1 MFFEDTVIYS
11 DYYKTWWE
19 INSSTLY
26 SSLRL
31 AAETALRPGGWT
43 GGEEG
48 ALFRKHPL
56 CPVRTQ

>member
-1 MFFEDTVIYS
+1 MFFEDTVKYS

-31 AAETALRPGGWT
+31 AAETALRPGGWAEGEK
-43 GGEEG
+43 GGG
-48 ALFRKHPL
+48 LFRENIH
-56 CPVRTQ
+56 CVQ